1 MGSGPAAA
9 SGSPP
14 AQRLGAVLMCVA
26 FASLSA
32 CADQQKVQEG
42 EMAELLVQLAGRY
55 DNTGQVRA
63 DVQHGVRPPHD
74 ALALVLVPVDN
85 PGIGEHMF
93 YVQEMADDYPDRV
106 MVQRVWTFG
115 IQQKNIVQ
123 SVWTLKEPLRWR
135 DAQRNP
141 ETLESM
147 VNIDVSPVRGCNI
160 TWKKT
165 GDKFTGANDPRT
177 CRSTSRLTGGT
188 VRIDTRMEL
197 EGNELSLAETATDAA
212 GQLVEGRTDEPF
224 IRFRKP

>member
-1 MGSGPAAA
+1 MGSWRAATPA
-9 SGSPP
+9 SRPLP
-14 AQRLGAVLMCVA
+14 RVAVALMLVA
-26 FASLSA
+26 LASLVA
-32 CADQQKVQEG
+32 CADQQKVREG
-42 EMAELLVQLAGRY
+42 ELAELLVQLAGRY
-55 DNTGQVRA
+55 DNTGQVRT
-63 DVQHGVRPPHD
+63 DIQQGVRPPHD

-85 PGIGEHMF
+85 PGIGDHLF
-93 YVQEMADDYPDRV
+93 YVQEMAADDPNRV

-115 IQQKNIVQ
+115 IQGKDIVQ

-147 VNIDVSPVRGCNI
+147 VNVDVSGVRGCNI

-165 GDKFTGANDPRT
+165 GDKFTGANDPKT

-188 VRIDTRMEL
+188 VRVNTRMEVD
-197 EGNELSLAETATDAA
+197 GNELSLAETATDAA

-224 IRFRKP
+224 IRFRKQ